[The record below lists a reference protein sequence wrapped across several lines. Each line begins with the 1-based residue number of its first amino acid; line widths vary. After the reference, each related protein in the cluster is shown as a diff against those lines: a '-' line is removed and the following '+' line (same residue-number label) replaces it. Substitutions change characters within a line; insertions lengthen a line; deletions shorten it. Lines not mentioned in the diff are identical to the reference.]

1 MNTAP
6 SRAIFDGIFRG
17 KAPGLSEFGALLQF
31 IPTPAVLLSTQKEL
45 IASVNSGVLKLTAF
59 ANPDLLGKPYE
70 VLFNK
75 PINRIFAMG
84 GDHFLTVNR
93 SKRSA
98 ITIKARVVILE
109 GNSGW
114 VLVLLSPGDETGEA
128 VFGETEMILQAA
140 AELMFS
146 DRLESIDLSL
156 ERKLQLLENILRTNV
171 VCLYQAGAGTPELIK
186 IKTRENR
193 SIFPEKLPSNDLV
206 RLNEPYLW
214 TPAKKVLTELHQ
226 KGRSESLLYIAS
238 VPIGDKGAL
247 SGLVVAGDY
256 VREPIGYLIPILKLL
271 ANSIGSGIQQYLKA
285 KNFQETIHRQQKLLD
300 IYCQGIEHAREGII
314 VLKPDLSVIEIN
326 PAAEWMLGYSN
337 SEVIGQPVDNIL
349 IGSERL
355 IPAFETALQNIPTL
369 NMGNITLNRRNGQSF
384 PASMQIIPVQK
395 EGAFTAVICF
405 LTDVS
410 EHEQIQARTQQLEH
424 RALLGDFTNVF
435 AHEVRNPINNIST
448 GIQLIASRIEPDDP
462 NKDVVDRIQNDCLR
476 LNSLMES
483 VLAFSR
489 PVPRHLTAVD
499 LNLMLS
505 QMIGRWYPRMAKV
518 NVTSFFQP
526 NPEIPKV
533 EGDWRSLEQVF
544 TNLISNA
551 VEAMEKSGG
560 TLAIKLD
567 QTLTPG
573 VEGMVEI
580 KISDT
585 GPGIPD
591 EIKAKIF
598 EPFVTTKS
606 NGTGLGLAI
615 IKRIVIAHRGNIDV
629 ESFPGGTVFRVTLP
643 VYNGEER

>member
-6 SRAIFDGIFRG
+6 SRALFDGIFRG

-31 IPTPAVLLSTQKEL
+31 IDSPAVMVLTQKDI
-45 IASVNSGVLKLTAF
+45 IAVVNSSLLKLTAF
-59 ANPDLLGKPYE
+59 SQPDLLGKPVD
-70 VLFNK
+70 VLFGK
-75 PINRIFAMG
+75 SLSRVLTSG
-84 GDHFLTVNR
+84 GDSFITLNR

-98 ITIKARVVILE
+98 ITIKSRVVLLE
-109 GNSGW
+109 GSNGW
-114 VLVLLSPGDETGEA
+114 ALVLLSPGNESDEPM
-128 VFGETEMILQAA
+128 FGETEQILQTVS
-140 AELMFS
+140 ELMAS
-146 DRLESIDLSL
+146 DRLDSIDLCL
-156 ERKLQLLENILRTNV
+156 ERKLQLLENFLRTNAI
-171 VCLYQAGAGTPELIK
+171 CFYQAGTGSPELIK
-186 IKTRENR
+186 IKTRETR
-193 SIFPEKLPSNDLV
+193 QIFPDRLPSSDFV
-206 RLNEPYLW
+206 RLNEPFIW
-214 TPAKKVLTELHQ
+214 NPGKKVLTELHQ
-226 KGRSESLLYIAS
+226 KGRSESLLFIAS

-247 SGLVVAGDY
+247 SGLIVVGDY
-256 VREPIGYLIPILKLL
+256 IHEPSDSLIPILKLT
-271 ANSIGSGIQQYLKA
+271 ANSIGTSIQQFIKI
-285 KNFQETIHRQQKLLD
+285 KNYQDSFNRQQRCLD
-300 IYCQGIEHAREGII
+300 IYSNGIEHAREGII
-314 VLKPDLSVIEIN
+314 VLKPDLSVMEIN

-337 SEVIGQPVDNIL
+337 PEVVNQPVDNIL
-349 IGSERL
+349 IGTERL
-355 IPAFETALQNIPTL
+355 IPAFESAQRNLPTL

-395 EGAFTAVICF
+395 NETVSAILVF
-405 LTDVS
+405 LSDVS

-424 RALLGDFTNVF
+424 RAFLGDFTNVF

-448 GIQLIASRIEPDDP
+448 GIQLIASRISDDDP

-489 PVPRHLTAVD
+489 PVPRHLGPVD

-505 QMIGRWYPRMAKV
+505 QMLGRWYPRMAKV
-518 NVTSFFQP
+518 NVSSFFQE
-526 NPEIPKV
+526 NQVIPKV

-551 VEAMEKSGG
+551 VEAMEKTGG

-567 QTLTPG
+567 CVPMPG
-573 VEGMVEI
+573 GEKQVEV
-580 KISDT
+580 KVSDT

-591 EIKAKIF
+591 EIRVKIF
-598 EPFVTTKS
+598 EPFITTKS

-643 VYNGEER
+643 AYIGE

>member
-6 SRAIFDGIFRG
+6 SRAIFDSIFRG
-17 KAPGLSEFGALLQF
+17 KAPGLSEFGALLQY
-31 IPTPAVLLSTQKEL
+31 ISTPAVLISTQKEV
-45 IASVNSGVLKLTAF
+45 IAAVNSGVMKLTAF
-59 ANPDLLGKPYE
+59 SQAELLGKPYE

-75 PINRIFAMG
+75 PINRVFSVG
-84 GDHFLTVNR
+84 GDHFITVNR
-93 SKRSA
+93 SKRPA
-98 ITIKARVVILE
+98 VTIKTRVVLLE
-109 GNSGW
+109 GGNGW
-114 VLVLLSPGDETGEA
+114 VLVLLSPGDESEDM
-128 VFGETEMILQAA
+128 VFGESEMILQAA
-140 AELMFS
+140 AELMAS
-146 DRLESIDLSL
+146 DRLESIDLNL
-156 ERKLQLLENILRTNV
+156 ERKLQLLENVLRTNV
-171 VCLYQAGAGTPELIK
+171 VCLYQAGTGSPELIK
-186 IKTRENR
+186 IKTRESR
-193 SIFPEKLPSNDLV
+193 EIFPERLPSTDLI
-206 RLNEPYLW
+206 RLNEPFIW

-226 KGRSESLLYIAS
+226 KGRAESLLYIAS

-285 KNFQETIHRQQKLLD
+285 KNFQETVNRQQKLMD
-300 IYCQGIEHAREGII
+300 IYSLGIEHAREGIV
-314 VLKPDLSVIEIN
+314 VLKPDLSVLQIN
-326 PAAEWMLGYSN
+326 PSAEWMLGYSN
-337 SEVIGQPVDNIL
+337 SEVQGQPVDNIL

-355 IPAFETALQNIPTL
+355 IPAFESSLQNIPTL
-369 NMGNITLNRRNGQSF
+369 NMGSITLNRRNGQSF

-395 EGAFTAVICF
+395 NDALSAVLVF
-405 LTDVS
+405 LSDVS
-410 EHEQIQARTQQLEH
+410 EHELIQARTQQLEH

-448 GIQLIASRIEPDDP
+448 GIQLIASRIDENDP
-462 NKDVVDRIQNDCLR
+462 NKEVIDRIQNDCLR

-489 PVPRHLTAVD
+489 PVPRHLAAVD

-518 NVTSFFQP
+518 NVTSYFQP

-551 VEAMEKSGG
+551 VEAMEKTGG

-567 QTLTPG
+567 ETRIPG
-573 VEGMVEI
+573 GEGMVEI

-585 GPGIPD
+585 GPGIPA
-591 EIKAKIF
+591 EIRAKIF
-598 EPFVTTKS
+598 EPFVTTKQ

-643 VYNGEER
+643 VYNGENA